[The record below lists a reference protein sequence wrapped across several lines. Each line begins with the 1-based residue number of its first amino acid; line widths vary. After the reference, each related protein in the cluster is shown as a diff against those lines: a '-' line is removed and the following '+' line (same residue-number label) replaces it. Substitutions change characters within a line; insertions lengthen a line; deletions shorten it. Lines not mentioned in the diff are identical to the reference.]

1 MLLIKLMNKA
11 NSNTWDSKLF
21 RRILGISK
29 PHITLLIYGI
39 VLTILLAFLSPLRP
53 YIIGKLV
60 GEYVRLSDEKS
71 LLYGALLVVGILIIV
86 SIMLIAVSY
95 LSSDLVQL
103 VVKDLRD
110 QLLNHITNLTFK

>member
-1 MLLIKLMNKA
+1 MNK
-11 NSNTWDSKLF
+11 SKSKTWDSKLF

-60 GEYVRLSDEKS
+60 GEYVRLSSKDAMVRALLLWMNLHQLEFFTLNKLKECKSSISTSIKS
-71 LLYGALLVVGILIIV
+71 L
-86 SIMLIAVSY
+86 
-95 LSSDLVQL
+95 QL
-103 VVKDLRD
+103 
-110 QLLNHITNLTFK
+110 